1 MAPRARVAALLGG
14 MLAAGLLFAAA
25 RPLDAV
31 ASPGQLGPGFWPRLV
46 LIGLALAC
54 ALKLVT
60 DRRGAP
66 GAGSAARSTEGPA
79 PAVSIARLGSTIASI
94 LAYVLAAPLIGF
106 PLATAGF
113 IVLFMLLAGTRRAPV
128 IAATAGVGT
137 VVLLYTFVKLVY
149 LPFPKGAGAFE
160 RVTLV
165 LYRALG
171 IF

>member
-14 MLAAGLLFAAA
+14 VLGAGLLFSAA

-31 ASPGQLGPGFWPRLV
+31 APPGQLGPGFWPRLT

-54 ALKLVT
+54 VLKLVT
-60 DRRGAP
+60 DWRGAP
-66 GAGSAARSTEGPA
+66 GARPAAGGAEGAA
-79 PAVSIARLGSTIASI
+79 PAVSVARLGSTIASI
-94 LAYVLAAPLIGF
+94 LAYVVAAPLLGF
-106 PLATAGF
+106 PLATVGF
-113 IVLFMLLAGTRRAPV
+113 IVVFMLLAGARRAPG
-128 IAATAGVGT
+128 ITATAVVGT

-160 RVTLV
+160 RVTLA